1 MEEKG
6 DSLLHHF
13 SKSIERI
20 QLWISSPSPFSY
32 QMEHSLLFLS
42 FTYIITN
49 RDVEKEDGGIVCLF
63 WAQLLGKLS
72 WQVLNTPSSAVGIEI
87 IGIFFHLKGGKN

>member
-6 DSLLHHF
+6 DSLLRHF
-13 SKSIERI
+13 LKSIERI
-20 QLWISSPSPFSY
+20 QLWIFSPSPFSY

-49 RDVEKEDGGIVCLF
+49 RDVEKEDGGIVFVCFGLSY
-63 WAQLLGKLS
+63 WANCPGKY
-72 WQVLNTPSSAVGIEI
+72 
-87 IGIFFHLKGGKN
+87 

>member
-20 QLWISSPSPFSY
+20 QLWISSPSPFSC

-63 WAQLLGKLS
+63 LGS
-72 WQVLNTPSSAVGIEI
+72 VIGQTVLASIKHSI
-87 IGIFFHLKGGKN
+87 